1 MLSVRLDKDTQQKLD
16 NLAIA
21 TKRPKS
27 FFVKEALNGYLDDM
41 ADYLEAQ
48 KRTQDPSRNLISIE
62 ELEKALD
69 V

>member
-1 MLSVRLDKDTQQKLD
+1 MDKDTQQKLD
-16 NLAIA
+16 NLAIT

>member
-1 MLSVRLDKDTQQKLD
+1 MLSVRLDKDMQQKLD

-21 TKRPKS
+21 TKRSKS
-27 FFVKEALNGYLDDM
+27 FFVREALDSYLDDM

-48 KRTQDPSRNLISIE
+48 KRSQDPSRNLISID
-62 ELEKALD
+62 ELKKALD

>member
-1 MLSVRLDKDTQQKLD
+1 MLSVRLDKDMQQKLD

-21 TKRPKS
+21 TKRSKS
-27 FFVKEALNGYLDDM
+27 FFVKEALDGYLDDM

-48 KRTQDPSRNLISIE
+48 KRSQDPSRNLISID
-62 ELEKALD
+62 ELKKALD